1 MSYREALPNVVSTLQ
16 IIVFYEIPAKK
27 VSNIFNLMIY
37 EEETLSVVGRGP
49 QGRRETYQR
58 FTKYY

>member
-1 MSYREALPNVVSTLQ
+1 MWKIALITSHLELVESWY
-16 IIVFYEIPAKK
+16 IVG
-27 VSNIFNLMIY
+27 SMIY